1 MSWKTFLS
9 FFSIISTCFVKL
21 TLLKENI
28 RLHNTVGRYNFMNNG
43 YDLNMYQI
51 FDIESL
57 QTFRAL
63 IVFVEEESLTN

>member
-1 MSWKTFLS
+1 
-9 FFSIISTCFVKL
+9 
-21 TLLKENI
+21 
-28 RLHNTVGRYNFMNNG
+28 MNNG